1 MKVVELTI
9 EGMTC
14 GGCVQAVLNVLGR
27 VPDAE
32 SFDVEVGR
40 AVLRFGSGWDGRSD
54 TAIAAIKKAG
64 FSATLVN
71 PPPS

>member
-14 GGCVQAVLNVLGR
+14 GGCVQAVRNVLGR
-27 VPDAE
+27 VPDAQ
-32 SFDVEVGR
+32 SFDVELGR
-40 AVLRFGSGWDGRSD
+40 AVLRFGSGSDGSPD
-54 TAIAAIKKAG
+54 AAIAAIEKAG
-64 FSATLVN
+64 FTAKVAN